1 MTLSECREAAL
12 KGLPVVYNFL
22 NCGRTSRLV
31 CKRITRIGYYY
42 IEIGGEM
49 REFFGCELLD
59 FNGGC
64 TYTADVKDLEIY
76 HEGEDYERSSNE
88 RTAQSYT

>member
-1 MTLSECREAAL
+1 MYL
-12 KGLPVVYNFL
+12 VVLCITSKKN
-22 NCGRTSRLV
+22 RTFS
-31 CKRITRIGYYY
+31 KYY
-42 IEIGGEM
+42 IAIGGEM

-88 RTAQSYT
+88 RSA